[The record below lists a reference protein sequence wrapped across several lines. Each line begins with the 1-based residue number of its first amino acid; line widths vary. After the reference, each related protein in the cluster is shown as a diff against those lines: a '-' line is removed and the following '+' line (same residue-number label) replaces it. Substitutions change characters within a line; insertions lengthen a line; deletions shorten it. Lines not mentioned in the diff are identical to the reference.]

1 MMVILTVTFT
11 CCLKEREAARNTLC
25 MKTIAV
31 FGKKGVKRS
40 GSDISQL
47 LSLLQVTVFSSKL
60 LLLVVVVLLLLLF
73 LLFLFLLFLCK
84 MICDAGDA
92 DGDHSPQDCLPSSS
106 GDACNLNILCVLPSS
121 PLDQP

>member
-1 MMVILTVTFT
+1 
-11 CCLKEREAARNTLC
+11 

-31 FGKKGVKRS
+31 FGKKGMKRS

-60 LLLVVVVLLLLLF
+60 LLLVVVVVLLLLLLL
-73 LLFLFLLFLCK
+73 LLFLFLLFLYK
-84 MICDAGDA
+84 MIKCDAGDA

-106 GDACNLNILCVLPSS
+106 GDACNLNILCAVPSS
-121 PLDQP
+121 PLGQS